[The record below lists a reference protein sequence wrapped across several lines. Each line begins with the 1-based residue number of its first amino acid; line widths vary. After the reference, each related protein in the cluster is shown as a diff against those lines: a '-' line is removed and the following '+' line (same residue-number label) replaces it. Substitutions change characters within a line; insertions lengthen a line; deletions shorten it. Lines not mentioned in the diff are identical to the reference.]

1 MDKNEFRKLM
11 IDIFKMQINAIT
23 ENPKYEDSEFLQGQE
38 VGLMIAIDKMN
49 SAAFFTEEKT
59 A

>member
-49 SAAFFTEEKT
+49 SAAFLTEEKT